1 MHLSVVTPFGREANV
16 SNIEIIEYLARQ
28 LNEVTAERN
37 AAIADLD
44 EVSRG
49 DADICRFCKGCRGD
63 ETLGCTGFEWRG
75 IKK

>member
-1 MHLSVVTPFGREANV
+1 M

-37 AAIADLD
+37 AAIADLAD
-44 EVSRG
+44 ALDGDLAMCQYCKKRG
-49 DADICRFCKGCRGD
+49 DSDLCDCVGWIGK
-63 ETLGCTGFEWRG
+63 TGFEWRG